1 MSICHR
7 DRKEQTVN
15 LNATLF
21 AQMVVFFILWWVVA
35 KFVWPPLVKALDE
48 RATKVADGL
57 AAAERGKA
65 DLESAK
71 KRAEQALSEAR
82 NEGTQRI
89 ADAEKRAQLS
99 AEEIKANAQAEAAR
113 IIAQAKAEAE
123 QQVSRAR
130 DALRGEVAAL
140 AVKGAE
146 QILRREVDAKVH
158 AGLLDQLKA
167 EL

>member
-1 MSICHR
+1 
-7 DRKEQTVN
+7 
-15 LNATLF
+15 
-21 AQMVVFFILWWVVA
+21 MVVFFILWWVVA

-89 ADAEKRAQLS
+89 ADAEKRAQQS

-130 DALRGEVAAL
+130 DALRTEVATL

-146 QILRREVDAKVH
+146 QILRREVDAKAH
-158 AGLLDQLKA
+158 GTLLDQLKA

>member
-1 MSICHR
+1 
-7 DRKEQTVN
+7 
-15 LNATLF
+15 
-21 AQMVVFFILWWVVA
+21 MVVFFILWWVVA

-99 AEEIKANAQAEAAR
+99 AEEIKANAQAVFTIKTFSK
-113 IIAQAKAEAE
+113 IIA
-123 QQVSRAR
+123 STNSI
-130 DALRGEVAAL
+130 D
-140 AVKGAE
+140 
-146 QILRREVDAKVH
+146 EVDRTSTSGTGRSTIKRN
-158 AGLLDQLKA
+158 
-167 EL
+167 

>member
-1 MSICHR
+1 LSL
-7 DRKEQTVN
+7 Q
-15 LNATLF
+15 
-21 AQMVVFFILWWVVA
+21 
-35 KFVWPPLVKALDE
+35 
-48 RATKVADGL
+48 
-57 AAAERGKA
+57 
-65 DLESAK
+65 K

-99 AEEIKANAQAEAAR
+99 ADEIKAKAQAEAAR
-113 IIAQAKAEAE
+113 IIDQAKAEAE

-130 DALRGEVAAL
+130 DVLRGEVAAL